1 MPAPPTQAV
10 LGPRLPRPF
19 GAVHWRGALT
29 LARRELWRFLKE
41 WPETVIA
48 PAFSTVL
55 YIVVFVLALGPD
67 RDHPDGAGVVAFILP
82 GLVMF
87 AVLLR
92 SVETTAFSLSFDRI
106 EGILPDVLMPP
117 LAPSELTFAYAAAGA
132 VSGLITGLPCLLAVW
147 VIFDLPTAQ
156 PVLALGFAGLG
167 ALMMAMVGIIV
178 GLWAHKWDRVEAAFA
193 FMLVPLLFLS
203 GTFVPAE
210 ALPTPL
216 DWIAQA
222 NPMFYVI
229 DGFRGAMLGQSTAP
243 APLGLAVAAATC
255 AVLAGVT
262 GRLIGRG
269 WRLKP

>member
-1 MPAPPTQAV
+1 MPASPTQAA

-19 GAVHWRGALT
+19 GAIHWMGAVT
-29 LARRELWRFLKE
+29 LGRRELWRFLKE

-48 PAFSTVL
+48 PTFSTVL

-67 RDHPDGAGVVAFILP
+67 RDNPNGAAVVDFILP

-87 AVLLR
+87 TVLVR
-92 SVETTAFSLSFDRI
+92 SVETTAFSLAFDRI
-106 EGILPDVLMPP
+106 EGTIPDVLMPP
-117 LAPSELTFAYAAAGA
+117 LSARELTGAYATAGA
-132 VSGLITGLPCLLAVW
+132 VSGLITGIPCLAAVW
-147 VIFDLPTAQ
+147 LIFDLPMAQ
-156 PVLALGFAGLG
+156 PLLAFGFAGLG
-167 ALMMAMVGIIV
+167 ALMMALVGIVV

-203 GTFVPAE
+203 GTFVPAS

-216 DWIAQA
+216 DWVVRA

-229 DGFRGAMLGQSTAP
+229 DGFRGAMLGPSTVP
-243 APLGLAVAAATC
+243 ALVGLAIAAAAC
-255 AVLAGVT
+255 ALLAIIT